1 MHTTATKQKILD
13 MARSLGAQ
21 KGLDTLSL
29 GELADAVGIT
39 KASIFAHF
47 GSKKA
52 LIDELYR
59 QFDSYGSTIAI
70 NLEGNAGEVLE
81 RAVVHWL
88 DFFTTDPMRQA
99 WRIISQQKYTDE
111 RALVRFQRLKGMVS
125 FQCQAILES
134 LSESGKLD
142 IPEPDL
148 ASSLFSSTLLGYIEQ
163 ETIDGSSE
171 EDWKIQRLVTKFA
184 ALFTRQDDAGPRP

>member
-1 MHTTATKQKILD
+1 MRTTHTKQKILD
-13 MARSLGAQ
+13 AARILGAQ

-29 GELADAVGIT
+29 GEIADTVGIT
-39 KASIFAHF
+39 KASIFSHF
-47 GSKKA
+47 VNKEA
-52 LIDELYR
+52 LVDELYR
-59 QFDSYGSTIAI
+59 QFDSYGDTVDIA
-70 NLEGNAGEVLE
+70 LEGNAGEVLE

-99 WRIISQQKYTDE
+99 WRIISQQKYTDK
-111 RALVRFQRLKGMVS
+111 RALVRFQRLKGMVT

-148 ASSLFSSTLLGYIEQ
+148 ASNLFSSTLLGYIEQ

-171 EDWKIQRLVTKFA
+171 EDWKIQRLVMKFA
-184 ALFTRQDDAGPRP
+184 ALFTRQGDAKPRS